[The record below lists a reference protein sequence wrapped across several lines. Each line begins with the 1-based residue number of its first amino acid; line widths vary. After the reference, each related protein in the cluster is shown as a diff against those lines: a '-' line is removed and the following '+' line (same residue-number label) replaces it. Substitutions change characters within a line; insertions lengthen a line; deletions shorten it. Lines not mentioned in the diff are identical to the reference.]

1 MCVKILD
8 MTTAAAP
15 DGHATDATIRATVRA
30 LCSGKG
36 WTVAQL
42 GARIGIPTSSMYY
55 KLNHGFFAAEAADL
69 AAAFGVPISDL
80 YDGLGGRI
88 TPDEW
93 APRDSDP
100 QPTGCRP
107 RHLSLVPQLSEL
119 A

>member
-55 KLNHGFFAAEAADL
+55 KLNRGGGDVHIHVHGSYVGSKDQL
-69 AAAFGVPISDL
+69 ARTVVDALNDAQNR
-80 YDGLGGRI
+80 GLRLNLR
-88 TPDEW
+88 
-93 APRDSDP
+93 AS
-100 QPTGCRP
+100 
-107 RHLSLVPQLSEL
+107 
-119 A
+119 